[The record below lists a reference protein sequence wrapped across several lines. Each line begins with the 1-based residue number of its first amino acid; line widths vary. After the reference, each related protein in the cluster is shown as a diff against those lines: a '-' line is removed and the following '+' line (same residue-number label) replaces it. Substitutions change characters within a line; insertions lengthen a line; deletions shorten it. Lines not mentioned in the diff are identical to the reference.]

1 MMMHPPESR
10 SAPLKLLFLGHSQ
23 NPLVHETA
31 ASLRR
36 QIEVD
41 AEIVLED
48 FEGVADLKNI
58 QADLAVVF
66 GGDGSILRAARQM
79 GEHQLPVLGVNLG
92 RLGFLADLTP
102 EELPAV
108 LSDIRVGKFTS
119 IQHLMFEC
127 EVIRQNQV
135 IAQSLGL
142 NEAAIMAGPPFA
154 ILEVHLLVDDE
165 WVTAYRCD
173 GLIISTPIGSTAHSL
188 SAGGP
193 ILRKEVQAFV
203 VTPVAAHTLTVRP
216 VVDSADREYVLQVA
230 HGHPE
235 TSLVVDGQ
243 LLSPLQLG
251 DSVRV
256 RRAAP
261 KFQLIQVPGQSYYQ
275 TLRKKLGWAGRLE
288 SGKNEP

>member
-1 MMMHPPESR
+1 MNRTEQKCDL
-10 SAPLKLLFLGHSQ
+10 LKVLFLGHAE
-23 NPLVHETA
+23 NPLVRDTATALRHEIQA
-31 ASLRR
+31 
-36 QIEVD
+36 D
-41 AEIVLED
+41 AEVVLED
-48 FEGVADLKNI
+48 FDGSADLSGVE
-58 QADLAVVF
+58 ADLAVVF
-66 GGDGSILRAARQM
+66 GGDGSILRAAQQM
-79 GEHQLPVLGVNLG
+79 GVRQFPVLGVNLG

-108 LSDIRVGKFTS
+108 LREIRAGKFIS
-119 IQHLMFEC
+119 VEHLMFQC
-127 EVIRQNQV
+127 EVIRDGQV
-135 IAQSLGL
+135 VVHSLGL

-154 ILEVHLLVDDE
+154 ILEVDLYVDSE
-165 WVTAYRCD
+165 WVTAYSCD

-216 VVDSADREYVLQVA
+216 VVDSADREYILQVA

-243 LLSPLQLG
+243 LLSPLKLG

-256 RRAAP
+256 RRAEP

-275 TLRKKLGWAGRLE
+275 TLRKKLGWAGRLG
-288 SGKNEP
+288 SGKHEP

>member
-1 MMMHPPESR
+1 MMMHPSTSR
-10 SAPLKLLFLGHSQ
+10 SGPLKILFLGHAE

-36 QIEVD
+36 QIETI

-48 FEGVADLKNI
+48 FDGSADLASVP
-58 QADLAVVF
+58 ADLAVVL

-102 EELPAV
+102 GELPGV
-108 LSDIRVGKFTS
+108 LSDIRAGNFTS
-119 IQHLMFEC
+119 IPHLMFQC
-127 EVIRQNQV
+127 EVIRQDQV

-154 ILEVHLLVDDE
+154 ILEVDLLVDGE

-243 LLSPLQLG
+243 LLSPLELG
-251 DSVRV
+251 DSVKV

-261 KFQLIQVPGQSYYQ
+261 KFRLIQVPGQSYYQ
-275 TLRKKLGWAGRLE
+275 TLRKKLGWAGRLG

>member
-1 MMMHPPESR
+1 MIHSSQGR
-10 SAPLKLLFLGHSQ
+10 SEPLRILFLGHAD
-23 NPLVHETA
+23 NPLVLETA
-31 ASLRR
+31 TSLR
-36 QIEVD
+36 QAIETV

-48 FEGVADLKNI
+48 FDGSADLASAH
-58 QADLAVVF
+58 ADLAVVL

-102 EELPAV
+102 QELPSV
-108 LSDIRVGKFTS
+108 LSDIRAGKFTS
-119 IQHLMFEC
+119 VPHLMFQC
-127 EVIRQNQV
+127 EVIREDRV

-154 ILEVHLLVDDE
+154 ILEVNLLVDRE

-216 VVDSADREYVLQVA
+216 VVDSADREYVLQVS

-243 LLSPLQLG
+243 LLSPLELG

-256 RRAAP
+256 RRAEP

-275 TLRKKLGWAGRLE
+275 TLRKKLGWAGRLG

>member
-1 MMMHPPESR
+1 MHRTEQKCDLLR
-10 SAPLKLLFLGHSQ
+10 VLFLGHAD
-23 NPLVHETA
+23 NPLVRETA
-31 ASLRR
+31 TSLRS
-36 QIEVD
+36 QIELD
-41 AEIVLED
+41 AKIVLED
-48 FEGVADLKNI
+48 FDGSADLSAVE
-58 QADLAVVF
+58 ADLAVVF

-79 GEHQLPVLGVNLG
+79 GVRQLPVLGVNLG

-102 EELPAV
+102 EELPGV
-108 LSDIRVGKFTS
+108 LSEIRAGKFVS
-119 IQHLMFEC
+119 VEHLMFQC
-127 EVIRQNQV
+127 EVIRNDQV
-135 IAQSLGL
+135 IVQSLGL

-154 ILEVHLLVDDE
+154 ILEVDLYVDRE

-216 VVDSADREYVLQVA
+216 VVDSADREYTLQVA
-230 HGHPE
+230 HGHSE

-243 LLSPLQLG
+243 LLSPLKLG

-256 RRAAP
+256 RRAEP

-275 TLRKKLGWAGRLE
+275 TLRKKLGWAGRLG
-288 SGKNEP
+288 SGTHET

>member
-1 MMMHPPESR
+1 MMMHPSKSR
-10 SAPLKLLFLGHSQ
+10 SAPLKILFLGHAE

-36 QIEVD
+36 QIETD

-48 FEGVADLKNI
+48 FEGVADLKNVE
-58 QADLAVVF
+58 ADLAVVL

-108 LSDIRVGKFTS
+108 LSDIRAGKSSS

-127 EVIRQNQV
+127 EVIRQDQV

-154 ILEVHLLVDDE
+154 ILEVHLLVDGE

-251 DSVRV
+251 DSVKV

>member
-1 MMMHPPESR
+1 MNRTER
-10 SAPLKLLFLGHSQ
+10 KCELLKVLFLGHAE
-23 NPLVHETA
+23 NPLVRHTA
-31 ASLRR
+31 TALRPEI
-36 QIEVD
+36 QAD
-41 AEIVLED
+41 AEVVLED
-48 FEGVADLKNI
+48 FNGSADLSGVE
-58 QADLAVVF
+58 ADLAVVF

-79 GEHQLPVLGVNLG
+79 GVRQFPVLGVNLG

-108 LSDIRVGKFTS
+108 LSEIRTGKFVS
-119 IQHLMFEC
+119 VEHLMFQC
-127 EVIRQNQV
+127 EVIRDDQV
-135 IAQSLGL
+135 VVQSLGL

-154 ILEVHLLVDDE
+154 ILEVDLYVDSE
-165 WVTAYRCD
+165 WVTAYSCD

-216 VVDSADREYVLQVA
+216 VVDSADREYILQVA

-243 LLSPLQLG
+243 LLSPLKLG

-256 RRAAP
+256 RRAEP

-275 TLRKKLGWAGRLE
+275 TLRKKLGWAGRLG
-288 SGKNEP
+288 SGKHEP

>member
-1 MMMHPPESR
+1 MMMHPSKGR
-10 SAPLKLLFLGHSQ
+10 SAPLKILFLGHSE
-23 NPLVHETA
+23 NPLVQETA

-36 QIEVD
+36 QIETD

-58 QADLAVVF
+58 EADLAVVL

-108 LSDIRVGKFTS
+108 LSDIRAGKFSS
-119 IQHLMFEC
+119 IPHLMFEC
-127 EVIRQNQV
+127 EVIRQDQV

-154 ILEVHLLVDDE
+154 ILEGHLLVDGE

-251 DSVRV
+251 DSVKV